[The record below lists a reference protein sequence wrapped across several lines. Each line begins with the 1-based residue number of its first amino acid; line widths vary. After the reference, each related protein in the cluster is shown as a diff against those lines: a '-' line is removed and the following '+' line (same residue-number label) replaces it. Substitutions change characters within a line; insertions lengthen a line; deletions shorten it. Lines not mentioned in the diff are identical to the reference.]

1 MEKRWKRRRGRDLPQ
16 STQKSVAEDIP
27 LSYEKCEFN
36 SQVRSFISQVA
47 SLTDRH
53 QGAQSPR

>member
-53 QGAQSPR
+53 